1 MKTLLT
7 IAYLGNLI
15 DTAATLYLHSLGFVE
30 ANPVMARLLCHPVAF
45 AAVKIVAMTAVVWW
59 IWKRRGDRKADIA
72 SWIAAITYGTI
83 AIYYVIFFIF
93 LH

>member
-1 MKTLLT
+1 MKTLLL

-59 IWKRRGDRKADIA
+59 IWRRRGDRKASA
-72 SWIAAITYGTI
+72 AAWIAAAVYGGV
-83 AIYYVIFFIF
+83 AIYYVLFFTLLI
-93 LH
+93 